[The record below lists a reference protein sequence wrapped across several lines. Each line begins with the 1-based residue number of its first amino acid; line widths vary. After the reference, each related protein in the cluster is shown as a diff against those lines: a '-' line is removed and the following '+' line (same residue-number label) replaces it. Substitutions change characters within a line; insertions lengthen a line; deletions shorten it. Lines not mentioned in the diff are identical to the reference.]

1 VVATNNSG
9 VQTRT
14 AWQIDPA
21 HSLVE
26 FSGKHMVFA
35 TVKGRFQSVKGE
47 VLWDEANPEASTVS
61 VEIDVASLT
70 SGNEQRDGHLKS
82 PDFLEVE
89 KYPTITFQSV
99 RVEPRGA
106 DRAKVVGNL
115 TIRDVTRPVELE
127 AELTGRG
134 RSPFNTEVAGF
145 AARTQ
150 INRKEFGL
158 NWNVA
163 LEAGGVLVG
172 DRIDIAIDVETVKQ
186 S

>member
-1 VVATNNSG
+1 MVATSSAI
-9 VQTRT
+9 QTRT
-14 AWQIDPA
+14 VWQIDPG

-26 FSGKHMVFA
+26 FSAKHMMFA

-47 VLWDEANPEASTVS
+47 VVWDEENPAASNVA
-61 VEIDVASLT
+61 VEIDAASLA
-70 SGNEQRDGHLKS
+70 SGDERRDGHLKS

-89 KYPTITFQSV
+89 AHPTITFESV
-99 RVEPRGA
+99 RVEPLGDGKARI
-106 DRAKVVGNL
+106 VGNL

-134 RSPFNTEVAGF
+134 RSPFGTEVAGF
-145 AARTQ
+145 AARAQ

-163 LEAGGVLVG
+163 LEAGGFLVG
-172 DRIDIAIDVETVKQ
+172 DRIDIHIDVETVKQ
-186 S
+186 A

>member
-1 VVATNNSG
+1 MVATNSS
-9 VQTRT
+9 VQTKT
-14 AWQIDPA
+14 VWQIDPG

-26 FSGKHMVFA
+26 FAGKHMMFA

-47 VLWDEANPEASTVS
+47 LQWDEANPAASTVA
-61 VEIDVASLT
+61 VEIDAASLT
-70 SGNEQRDGHLKS
+70 SGSEQRDGHLKS

-89 KYPTITFQSV
+89 KYPTIRFESV

-106 DRAKVVGNL
+106 DKARILGNM
-115 TIRDVTRPVELE
+115 TIRDVTRPVELD

-134 RSPFNTEVAGF
+134 RSPFGTEVAGF
-145 AARTQ
+145 AARTE

-163 LEAGGVLVG
+163 LEAGGWLVG
-172 DRIDIAIDVETVKQ
+172 DKIDIHIDVETVKQ
-186 S
+186 